1 MVHPAVS
8 RVTRK
13 LVRQS
18 RGSWTIMNDNAAE
31 VALPATEAI
40 TAPPSNTTVL
50 GEPLTD
56 CYRAEEYSLAVTD
69 AAPHRLVSAT

>member
-1 MVHPAVS
+1 
-8 RVTRK
+8 
-13 LVRQS
+13 
-18 RGSWTIMNDNAAE
+18 MNDNAAE